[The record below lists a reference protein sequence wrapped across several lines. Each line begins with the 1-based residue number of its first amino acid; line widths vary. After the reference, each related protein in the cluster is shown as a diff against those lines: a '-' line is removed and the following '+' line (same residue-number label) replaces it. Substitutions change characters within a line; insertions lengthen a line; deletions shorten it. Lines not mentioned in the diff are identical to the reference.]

1 MARPDNR
8 IVYKLPLPFVEKH
21 KQLLDAWEWSLK
33 PEMRLSETLSEA
45 PELADVVLE
54 YALSSTR
61 ASRGLTAVVR
71 SRTARMAL
79 TVRQYSD
86 RIAQEQS
93 ESV

>member
-1 MARPDNR
+1 MARRDNR
-8 IVYKLPLPFVEKH
+8 IVYKLPLSFIEKH

-61 ASRGLTAVVR
+61 ASRGLSAVVR

-79 TVRQYSD
+79 SVRQYSD
-86 RIAQEQS
+86 KLSVPA
-93 ESV
+93 ES